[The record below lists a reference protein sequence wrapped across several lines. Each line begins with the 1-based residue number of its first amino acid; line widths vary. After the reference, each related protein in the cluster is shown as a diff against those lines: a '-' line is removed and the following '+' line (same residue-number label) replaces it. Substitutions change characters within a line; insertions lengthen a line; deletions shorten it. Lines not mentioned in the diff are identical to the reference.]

1 MGVVSM
7 LNFINNKLDA
17 AGLDLNNITGITLD
31 PAATKKGGVI
41 PFRASAR
48 RPLRYRPNRRRKT
61 GQALKT
67 PDP

>member
-31 PAATKKGGVI
+31 PAATKTK
-41 PFRASAR
+41 AA
-48 RPLRYRPNRRRKT
+48 
-61 GQALKT
+61 
-67 PDP
+67 